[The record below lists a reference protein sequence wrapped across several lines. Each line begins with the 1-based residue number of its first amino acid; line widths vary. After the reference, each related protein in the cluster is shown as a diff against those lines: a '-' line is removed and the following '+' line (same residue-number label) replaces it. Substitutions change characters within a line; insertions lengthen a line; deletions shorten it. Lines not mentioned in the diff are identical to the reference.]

1 MYYFKYVLRIM
12 TNSIFRYLPYFI
24 LGFICSFLFNSC
36 EVQAAS
42 YGYSSGTYAIGWSGC
57 STSGTNC
64 YWNSWGSQLDYGE
77 RTVKPDLDGTTYGSR
92 MSIRVYGGN
101 NYTYKKNNTYHFKY
115 TFSTTSD
122 IYNSISFWYLYQTN
136 GNTTSSSSGQ
146 FKLDEDADVIGYKIV
161 KNNTG
166 DNYFDI
172 IISIS
177 PSQDYKY
184 FNFYL
189 SMPIATTNLGPNT
202 EYNDVLLI
210 YGIPQ
215 NIQLR
220 KLEVNYS
227 EGVGSQIDNQTTII
241 QNNFNNTNDIINN
254 VNDSIKDTNNNIKDI
269 NDSIT
274 DSSTDNSKVSNTIS
288 GVNIGNQGL
297 ITQLILMPVNLF
309 TNILNS
315 INGTCYEFNLGNL
328 FGTDLK
334 LPCINIESYVGSNLW
349 NVIDILFSGFAIF
362 AISKKIKQVFEQ
374 FTNLRDGDI
383 LND

>member
-1 MYYFKYVLRIM
+1 MEFNNFKIKKIVKKMLI
-12 TNSIFRYLPYFI
+12 TLII
-24 LGFICSFLFNSC
+24 LTMCFFTDKVN
-36 EVQAAS
+36 AAE
-42 YGYSSGTYAIGWSGC
+42 YGYSSGTYAVGWSGC
-57 STSGTNC
+57 STSATNC
-64 YWNSWGSQLDYGE
+64 VWNSWGSQLDYGE
-77 RTVKPDLDGTTYGSR
+77 RTIKPDLDGMTYGSR
-92 MSIRVYGGN
+92 ISIRVYGGD

-122 IYNSISFWYLYQTN
+122 MYNYISFWYLYQVN
-136 GNTTSSSSGQ
+136 GNTSSSTSNQ

-202 EYNDVLLI
+202 EYNNVLLM

-241 QNNFNNTNDIINN
+241 QNNFNE
-254 VNDSIKDTNNNIKDI
+254 TNNNINKVDDSI
-269 NDSIT
+269 NDMKDEIMGPDT
-274 DSSTDNSKVSNTIS
+274 KFDSVDNSGLDSYKRNEDALINKDSLNNINNIQMSVDYDTNLFIWDVVNRVLNSHALIFNMVITFLSI
-288 GVNIGNQGL
+288 GVIK
-297 ITQLILMPVNLF
+297 LILN
-309 TNILNS
+309 
-315 INGTCYEFNLGNL
+315 
-328 FGTDLK
+328 
-334 LPCINIESYVGSNLW
+334 
-349 NVIDILFSGFAIF
+349 
-362 AISKKIKQVFEQ
+362 
-374 FTNLRDGDI
+374 R
-383 LND
+383 